1 MIARFDGQDA
11 QAWDDVSL
19 THQFSRDGFLVFENY
34 CGSDVCDALIVAA
47 NSLVAEVAQADD
59 PAVFSTLSH
68 AHASQSY
75 FLDSAANVHFFFE
88 EEAFDE
94 SGRLVAPV
102 AHAIN
107 KIGHGLH
114 DEVGVFDRFS
124 RDSRLATLCAT
135 LGINTPRLVQ
145 SMYIFKQPRI
155 GGEVV
160 WHQDSTFLYTEPMS
174 VIGLWVA
181 LQPATRANGCF
192 WVLPGAHLGC
202 IARRVTAL
210 ECA

>member
-1 MIARFDGQDA
+1 
-11 QAWDDVSL
+11 
-19 THQFSRDGFLVFENY
+19 
-34 CGSDVCDALIVAA
+34 
-47 NSLVAEVAQADD
+47 
-59 PAVFSTLSH
+59 
-68 AHASQSY
+68 
-75 FLDSAANVHFFFE
+75 
-88 EEAFDE
+88 
-94 SGRLVAPV
+94 VAPV

-107 KIGHGLH
+107 KIAHGLH
-114 DEVGVFDRFS
+114 DEVSVFDCFS
-124 RDSRLATLCAT
+124 HDLRLATLCAT